1 MIRSASRNVGDL
13 VDEEEAEA
21 RRRQSTNVTWEQTGI
36 TRPMREELNG
46 HRAAVLWFTG
56 LSGSGKSTIAK
67 ALERRLFALGC
78 RTFFLDGDNLRHGLN
93 GDLGFSPEDRKENIR
108 RAAEVAKLAF
118 AHGNLVLASFI
129 SPYQSERDFARTLL
143 PEGRFFEIYV
153 KCDLEVLKR
162 RDPKG
167 LYAKALVGEIKEFTG
182 VSAPYEEPA
191 QPDIL
196 LESDLQT
203 VDEIVEQILA
213 RLLRLNVLSSI

>member
-1 MIRSASRNVGDL
+1 M
-13 VDEEEAEA
+13 
-21 RRRQSTNVTWEQTGI
+21 
-36 TRPMREELNG
+36 
-46 HRAAVLWFTG
+46 
-56 LSGSGKSTIAK
+56 
-67 ALERRLFALGC
+67 
-78 RTFFLDGDNLRHGLN
+78 RHGLN

-108 RAAEVAKLAF
+108 RAAGSGQAGLRPRQPGAGQLHLALPI
-118 AHGNLVLASFI
+118 G
-129 SPYQSERDFARTLL
+129 RDFARTLL

-153 KCDLEVLKR
+153 RCDLEVLKR

-167 LYAKALVGEIKEFTG
+167 LYAKALIGEIKEFTG